1 MRRILLAVTAVS
13 ALAIGGIVQ
22 AGGPA
27 RYAGWD
33 HHHHD
38 DYCYRPQVRYYA
50 PPVYY
55 PQVYPVPVQ
64 TAVPYYY
71 HPGNNVSF
79 YGRNF
84 GIRVG
89 F

>member
-1 MRRILLAVTAVS
+1 MRRILLAVAAAG
-13 ALAIGGIVQ
+13 ALAVGTAAQ

-38 DYCYRPQVRYYA
+38 DFCYRPQVRYYA

-64 TAVPYYY
+64 AAAPYYY
-71 HPGNNVSF
+71 PGNYVSLQ
-79 YGRNF
+79 GRNF
-84 GIRVG
+84 GIRLG